1 MKKFKPVLKLTLLY
15 WNMQISGNLKE
26 RKMFSVIIIFF
37 LTIQLNSVLIHAET
51 LDKLKLVQ
59 DLLLSEKR
67 IKTVEIVGYMDTG
80 EPYRQTY
87 RSKFY

>member
-1 MKKFKPVLKLTLLY
+1 
-15 WNMQISGNLKE
+15 MQISGNLKE
-26 RKMFSVIIIFF
+26 RKMFSVTIIFF
-37 LTIQLNSVLIHAET
+37 LTIQLNSVLINAET

-67 IKTVEIVGYMDTG
+67 IKTVEIVGCMDTG